1 MYGATR
7 RSTKP
12 IYGMNKRLTG
22 QGGCDPAVAC
32 MTTELLT
39 QILHVIEQTK
49 IVVDTLYPAAHASA
63 TYIAKM
69 TARGFI
75 SPILFTRI
83 AWRKLY
89 AGQEYTGTLVQIMQ
103 IKDIY
108 LSYGLDW
115 EEDKL
120 FEGLEQRMINEL
132 QLTPNTTNDEEDQ
145 STPPSS

>member
-1 MYGATR
+1 MYSGAR
-7 RSTKP
+7 RATKP

-75 SPILFTRI
+75 HPVLFTRI

-89 AGQEYTGTLVQIMQ
+89 TGQEYTGSLVQIMQ

-115 EEDKL
+115 TSDTL
-120 FEGLEQRMINEL
+120 FDNLEQRVIDEL
-132 QLTPNTTNDEEDQ
+132 SL
-145 STPPSS
+145 PPSTIDVDESLSS